1 MVLTRSFI
9 LVAVAVFCFHF
20 AYGLS
25 ESAFAQL
32 FIVGYAAALVQLTQV
47 RSLRMAF
54 WIGLLVGFLCY
65 APQLTTAK
73 T

>member
-1 MVLTRSFI
+1 MKALPEFWTCTPEIDGDFPCPMVLTRSFI

-32 FIVGYAAALVQLTQV
+32 FIVGYAAALVQLT
-47 RSLRMAF
+47 
-54 WIGLLVGFLCY
+54 
-65 APQLTTAK
+65 
-73 T
+73 